1 MEKFV
6 LAGKA
11 KTVFHI
17 IDLMAK
23 GEELKKKQK
32 ADRMMKGSLGEK
44 TVGEILD
51 MLRGPG
57 VRVFHGLIIDD
68 NMGS

>member
-11 KTVFHI
+11 KTVFQI
-17 IDLMAK
+17 IELMAK

-32 ADRMMKGSLGEK
+32 ADDNKMKSL
-44 TVGEILD
+44 V
-51 MLRGPG
+51 
-57 VRVFHGLIIDD
+57 D
-68 NMGS
+68 NTYQLWPSPK